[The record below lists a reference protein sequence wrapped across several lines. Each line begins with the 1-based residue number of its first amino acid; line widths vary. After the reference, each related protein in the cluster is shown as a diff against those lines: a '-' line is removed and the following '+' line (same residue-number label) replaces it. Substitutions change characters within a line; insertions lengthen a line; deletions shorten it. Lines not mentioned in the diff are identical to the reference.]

1 MNEIKTE
8 YYVSYLESKGRSVDE
23 DSKKIARKVR
33 SRLLK
38 KAFRVYLAFL
48 FAVLFLIFSTLSII
62 NIHIQKKAIIA
73 IIFML
78 LIIFLQNIVVNKIYT
93 VFREKEYLKNIEK
106 EFLDEYKY

>member
-23 DSKKIARKVR
+23 DLKKIARKVR
-33 SRLLK
+33 SRILK
-38 KAFRVYLAFL
+38 KAFRIYLVFL
-48 FAVLFLIFSTLSII
+48 FAVLFLIFFTLTLI
-62 NIHIQKKAIIA
+62 NIQIQKKAIIA

-78 LIIFLQNIVVNKIYT
+78 LLIFLQNIVINKLYT
-93 VFREKEYLKNIEK
+93 AFREKEYLKNIEK